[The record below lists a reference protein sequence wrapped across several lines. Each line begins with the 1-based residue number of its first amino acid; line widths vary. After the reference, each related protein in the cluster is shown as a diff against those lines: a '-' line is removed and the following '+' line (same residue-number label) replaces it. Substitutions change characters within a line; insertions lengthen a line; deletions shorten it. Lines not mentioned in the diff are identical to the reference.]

1 VTSEH
6 PELEIQPVDVVSDDA
21 LLAEVAAGD
30 EQALLALYGRH
41 VRPVYALVLRML
53 HDESAAEEVVQD
65 AFLRIWRRA
74 GDYDPIRSNFRT
86 WLLSIAHHLSV
97 DMYRRRRSRLTP
109 FGRGLEAV
117 PSESTEP
124 RTLDRGADPAIM
136 AENAETRATVRD
148 ALSALPSVQRSAIE
162 LAYFSGLTQ
171 NEIAA
176 TTGIPLGTIKSRIR
190 FGMLALQAELEQRG
204 YGPVGRHGR

>member
-1 VTSEH
+1 MTSEQ

-53 HDESAAEEVVQD
+53 HDDAAAEEVVQD

-74 GDYDPIRSNFRT
+74 GDYDPVRATFRG

-97 DMYRRRRSRLTP
+97 DVLRRRRSRLST
-109 FGRGLEAV
+109 FGRSLEAR
-117 PSESTEP
+117 PSVLEEP
-124 RTLDRGADPAIM
+124 RTLDVGADPVAM

-148 ALSALPSVQRSAIE
+148 ALSALPSAQRSAIE
-162 LAYFSGLTQ
+162 LAYFGGLTQ
-171 NEIAA
+171 NEIAE

-190 FGMLALQAELEQRG
+190 FGMLALQGELEQRG
-204 YGPVGRHGR
+204 LGVGGR